1 MLKPLYVRELTS
13 NEKAALE
20 QGLKSKSGFKVKRC
34 QILLSSV
41 GGKKAQTISREVHC
55 SDQTVRNV
63 IRAFEQEGLACLVEK
78 SHARHDLAPE
88 IDERGQTRLREL
100 VKDSPREHGHPSSL
114 WTRALLAQTLHQ
126 EKLTTKVVSVS
137 ALGRAL
143 KQAGVNWRRAKKWL
157 RSPDVHYERRK
168 KDEIGS
174 KPSLPDEPT
183 GC

>member
-1 MLKPLYVRELTS
+1 MLKPLYVRELRP
-13 NEKAALE
+13 NEKAELG
-20 QGLKSKSGFKVKRC
+20 QGLKSKLAFKVKRC
-34 QILLSSV
+34 QILLSSAA
-41 GGKKAQTISREVHC
+41 GKKAQTIAREVHC

-63 IRAFEQEGLACLVEK
+63 IRAFEREGLACLVEK

-88 IDERGQTRLREL
+88 IDERGQARLREL

-114 WTRALLAQTLHQ
+114 WTREMLAETLHQ

-143 KQAGVNWRRAKKWL
+143 KQAGVNWRRAKRWI
-157 RSPDVHYERRK
+157 RSPDEHYSRRK

-174 KPSLPDEPT
+174 KPSVPNGMT
-183 GC
+183 GS